1 MHPRS
6 IILMQ
11 LCYMTYPWNRLRLPI
26 CTLATVFLLLYSG
39 VNAQQTAKA
48 DLLSLRTREDSLKT
62 LSTEIITGREAADR
76 FRADSAFTRMLVR
89 ALKTT
94 NSFRYPF
101 DSLYSISRLYAP
113 DSSFRIFTWQVIRDQ
128 SLHRRHG
135 AIQMKT
141 TDGSL
146 KLFPLID
153 RSHLIY
159 DLADTVSNNDWWI
172 GSIYYKIIPKEHQGK
187 KYYTL
192 LGYDEHNMSSTMKR
206 LEVLHFDDQGK
217 PVFGGPFFSFNED
230 SLRKPQQARF
240 WIEYKKDGNARMQYD
255 AEMDLIIYDHLI
267 SESNEPKKK
276 YTYIPDGDYEGFKWN
291 NGQWVHIDKVF
302 TFKLKDGEAPVI
314 NPQTEDK
321 LGGKSKSAEP
331 AKKKGKSGGG

>member
-1 MHPRS
+1 MYHAS
-6 IILMQ
+6 K
-11 LCYMTYPWNRLRLPI
+11 RLVLPI
-26 CTLATVFLLLYSG
+26 CILLAVLLSANSNVYAQTQSKSDLLYLK
-39 VNAQQTAKA
+39 Q
-48 DLLSLRTREDSLKT
+48 REDSLKT
-62 LSTEIITGREAADR
+62 LSAEIISGREAADR

-89 ALKTT
+89 ALKVTH
-94 NSFRYPF
+94 SFHYPF
-101 DSLYSISRLYAP
+101 DSLQTISRLYAQ

-141 TDGSL
+141 ADGSL

-153 RSHLIY
+153 RSHLIN

-172 GSIYYKIIPKEHQGK
+172 GSIYYKIIPRDHLGK

-192 LGYDEHNMSSTMKR
+192 LGYDEHTMSSTMKR
-206 LEVLHFDDQGK
+206 VEVLSFDDEGK
-217 PVFGGPFFSFNED
+217 PVFGGPFFSFQED
-230 SLRKPQQARF
+230 SLQKPQQSRF

-255 AEMDLIIYDHLI
+255 EEMDMIIYDHLI

-276 YTYIPDGDYEGFKWN
+276 YTYIPDGDYEGFKWK
-291 NGQWVHIDKVF
+291 NGQWVHINKVF

-321 LGGKSKSAEP
+321 LGGKSRAAEP
-331 AKKKGKSGGG
+331 AKKKGKSGGN